1 MTAAKITINTVTKL
15 TDFRWL
21 NLYGVD
27 YTGKDGKKGTWNFVS
42 RKTPQPAGSPLIA
55 DAVVI
60 IPLLKDGRKRKLVA
74 IKEFRIPIGDYEYA
88 FPAGLYD
95 HNETAEAV
103 AKRELK
109 EETGLKLTKVLYVS
123 PPCVSSAGLSDESVV
138 YVVCECTGEVSNA
151 GNEGSEDIKVELL
164 DIEGI
169 RKLRQSNC
177 KISAKALTYLLLFD
191 GLNKIAWPKHLR
203 QEQPKK
209 KLNYKKGDMI
219 GFPGGVDSAEPPN
232 ANSVEVTDKGFWTA
246 SNSLGVV
253 AKDSNLDRLND
264 QVKLLGLAISSVT
277 IAYTPKGIIQ

>member
-1 MTAAKITINTVTKL
+1 MTTKITINTVTKL
-15 TDFRWL
+15 TAFRWL
-21 NLYGVD
+21 NLYGAE
-27 YTGKDGKKGTWNFVS
+27 YTGKDGKQGVWNFVS
-42 RKTPQPAGSPLIA
+42 RKTPQPAGSPLVA

-138 YVVCECTGEVSNA
+138 YVVCECTGEVSSD

-164 DIEGI
+164 DIDGV
-169 RKLRQSNC
+169 RALRQSGS
-177 KISAKALTYLLLFD
+177 KISAKALTYLLMFD
-191 GLNKIAWPKHLR
+191 GLNKIAWPKHLC

-209 KLNYKKGDMI
+209 SKKAKSVEVI
-219 GFPGGVDSAEPPN
+219 GFPGGIDSAEPPN
-232 ANSVEVTDKGFWTA
+232 ALQTSDP
-246 SNSLGVV
+246 VV
-253 AKDSNLDRLND
+253 
-264 QVKLLGLAISSVT
+264 
-277 IAYTPKGIIQ
+277 